1 MSAPPSPPSN
11 VSELLVAW
19 SDGDAAALE
28 ALTPLVYEE
37 LLSIARQVFRRERD
51 DHTLQP
57 TAVVNEAFL
66 KLVAPGSSFRNRAH
80 FFAVASQ
87 AMRQILVD
95 HARARNAQKRGGGAT
110 HIAVAEVAD
119 STPALVDVI
128 AVDTALTKLATLDR
142 GQASI
147 VELRYFGGLTV
158 EETAEVLDIS
168 TPTVKRH
175 WRLARA
181 FLARELQAG
190 PGPASAG
197 GVS

>member
-1 MSAPPSPPSN
+1 MSTPPSSNPN
-11 VSELLVAW
+11 VSELLIAW
-19 SDGDAAALE
+19 SEGDPGALE

-37 LLSIARQVFRRERD
+37 LLGIARQIFRRERD

-66 KLVAPGSSFRNRAH
+66 KLVAPGGSFRNRAH

-95 HARARNAQKRGGGAT
+95 HARARNAQKRGGRAT
-110 HIAVAEVAD
+110 HIAVVELAG
-119 STPALVDVI
+119 SGPALVDVI
-128 AVDTALTKLATLDR
+128 AVDVALTKLASLDR

-158 EETAEVLDIS
+158 EETAEVLEIS

-190 PGPASAG
+190 AVSAAADNAS
-197 GVS
+197 